1 MELERY
7 IIGVAMF
14 NWQNVEVF
22 NVPYKFVI
30 CDNFLQDYDDNLFP
44 NQEWCN
50 KNLIT
55 RENSV
60 TKAISAIN
68 SLEKLDGN
76 KRSLLENI
84 LSQDFHNKVC
94 KILNVPLVNESV
106 AVRKTVGDY
115 RIAREAMY
123 VTNLKTDKDILDV
136 HYDSEVTIWTG
147 LLYFSDSNYGGSFN
161 IHTED
166 KTIFKKIPIK
176 KNRLILTLNSSNSWH
191 SVSSWH
197 DNNPRKSIYITSEFK
212 NFGRD
217 KDRKPIEA
225 KEVWF

>member
-1 MELERY
+1 
-7 IIGVAMF
+7 MF
-14 NWQNVEVF
+14 NWQNMQVF
-22 NVPYKFVI
+22 NAPYKFVI
-30 CDNFLQDYDDNLFP
+30 CDNFLKDYDDNLFP
-44 NQEWCN
+44 NQQWCD
-50 KNLIT
+50 KNLTT
-55 RENSV
+55 RENTF

-68 SLEKLDGN
+68 SLEKLDGTKKN
-76 KRSLLENI
+76 LLESI

-94 KILNVPLVNESV
+94 KILNVPLVDEQV

-166 KTIFKKIPIK
+166 KKLFKKIPIK
-176 KNRLILTLNSSNSWH
+176 KNRLILTLNSDNSWH
-191 SVSSWH
+191 SVSPWH
-197 DNNPRKSIYITSEFK
+197 DDNPRKSIYITSEFK

-217 KDRKPIEA
+217 ENRRPIGA
-225 KEVWF
+225 TEVWIK

>member
-1 MELERY
+1 
-7 IIGVAMF
+7 MF
-14 NWQNVEVF
+14 NWQNMQVF
-22 NVPYKFVI
+22 NAPYKFVI
-30 CDNFLQDYDDNLFP
+30 CDNFLKDHDDNLFP
-44 NQEWCN
+44 NQQWCD
-50 KNLIT
+50 KNLTT
-55 RENSV
+55 RENTF

-68 SLEKLDGN
+68 SLEKLDGTKKN
-76 KRSLLENI
+76 LLESI

-94 KILNVPLVNESV
+94 KILNVPLVDEQV

-166 KTIFKKIPIK
+166 KKLFKKIPIK
-176 KNRLILTLNSSNSWH
+176 KNRLILTLNSDNSWH
-191 SVSSWH
+191 SVSPWH
-197 DNNPRKSIYITSEFK
+197 DDNPRKSIYITSEFK

-217 KDRKPIEA
+217 ENRRPIGA
-225 KEVWF
+225 TEVWIK